1 MCPTLCEPYYHV
13 EKINIILLI
22 FKGKLPNFVSGSSD
36 LMCVVVLVLYAVSY
50 HDRLISCVSLL
61 QFLACWDS
69 IIQTFVAPVAI

>member
-1 MCPTLCEPYYHV
+1 MCPTLCEPYHV
-13 EKINIILLI
+13 EKINIILLV

-36 LMCVVVLVLYAVSY
+36 LMCVVLVLYAVSF